1 MQAFPV
7 TQPLAPYNAA
17 MQTGRPS
24 KRKRTALGSRLSSLR
39 EQAGLSQQAVAVAL
53 GIRQQVVAYMER
65 QAATLRPEHATALA
79 KLFNVSVSEL
89 LGEELPKAR
98 GKGPVGKTRQVFE
111 EVSTLPRHHQEQIV
125 KVVTALVAQA
135 KAS

>member
-7 TQPLAPYNAA
+7 TEPMDPYNPA

-24 KRKRTALGSRLSSLR
+24 KRKRTALGTRLSVLR
-39 EQAGLSQQAVAVAL
+39 EQAGLSQQAVADAL
-53 GIRQQVVAYMER
+53 GVRQQVVAYMER

-79 KLFNVSVSEL
+79 KLFKVSVSEL
-89 LGEELPKAR
+89 LGEQAPKPR
-98 GKGPVGKTRQVFE
+98 GTGPVGKARQVFE
-111 EVSTLPRHHQEQIV
+111 EVSTLPRHHQDQIV

>member
-7 TQPLAPYNAA
+7 TQPSDPYNAA

-24 KRKRTALGSRLSSLR
+24 KRKRTALGTRLSALR
-39 EQAGLSQQAVAVAL
+39 EQAGLSQQGVADTL
-53 GIRQQVVAYMER
+53 GVRQQVVAYLER

-79 KLFNVSVSEL
+79 KLFKVSVSEL
-89 LGEELPKAR
+89 LGEALPKSRGTGPTGKAR
-98 GKGPVGKTRQVFE
+98 VVFE
-111 EVSTLPRHHQEQIV
+111 RVSQLSRSRQQKIVEVVE
-125 KVVTALVAQA
+125 ALL